1 MKRVEELRGS
11 SVICYLTSLRP
22 NVAGVIAGDQVRVF
36 FDHLLR
42 LPARPIKKLDI
53 FLVSNGGDSVVPW
66 RLIALFREFAEH
78 IAVLIP
84 YRAYSAATLLALGAD
99 EIVMHPFAELGPI
112 DPTVSNEFNPT
123 NQMGQ
128 RLGISVEDV
137 KAYVNFIKSTVG
149 IHHEDELIQAVQA
162 LTEKVHPLALGN
174 VERFVSQSRMVAR
187 KLLGTHMAPKDLHA
201 IDEIVENMAS
211 KLYFHGHPI
220 NRKEAK
226 DDLKLKIA
234 ENVQPEVETAI
245 WDLYLSYERE
255 FENAEVFDPSSLL
268 WGLPPA
274 PQGQQAVTTEAEFL
288 HAMIESST
296 LRSSHRTKHRYT
308 QLALAPGQ
316 IAVRDDLLSQG
327 WNHSPAPKE

>member
-1 MKRVEELRGS
+1 MKRLGDLRGS
-11 SVICYLTSLRP
+11 SIICYLTSLRP

-36 FDHLLR
+36 FDHLMR
-42 LPARPIKKLDI
+42 LPARPVKKLDI
-53 FLVSNGGDSVVPW
+53 FLASNGGDSVVPW

-123 NQMGQ
+123 NPQGQ

-137 KAYVNFIKSTVG
+137 KAYVNFVKSTVG
-149 IHHEDELIQAVQA
+149 IHHEDELIQAVRA
-162 LTEKVHPLALGN
+162 LTDKVHPLALGN

-187 KLLGTHMAPKDLHA
+187 KLLGTHMASTDLHA

-226 DDLKLKIA
+226 DDLKLKVA
-234 ENVQPEVETAI
+234 ENIQPEVETAM
-245 WDLYLSYERE
+245 WDLYLSYEKE
-255 FENAEVFDPSSLL
+255 FENTLAFDPASIL
-268 WGLPPA
+268 WNLTPA
-274 PQGQQAVTTEAEFL
+274 TPGQLVAEAEFL
-288 HAMIESST
+288 HAMIESPT
-296 LRSSHRTKHRYT
+296 LCSSHHTKHRYT

-327 WNHSPAPKE
+327 WSHSPVPKK